1 MKSIFATL
9 AVALLV
15 ADANAHK
22 MRSVGI
28 FDKLYA
34 EEAEAQALVDKKN
47 EAIAYKKKQM
57 IEAEKEHEQ
66 AVKEEEEDDKR
77 KEEEDAK
84 KFEERELLAR
94 NEAADNRRRQALAE
108 IDAEKLQLRNQVNFL
123 QLQALQG
130 PEAEIVSHGQRDGI
144 HGDVVFTNSAQDNM
158 IEENSPMYMIGS
170 GAAGAGMNLAKEEVS
185 KF

>member
-47 EAIAYKKKQM
+47 EAIAYKKKQL
-57 IEAEKEHEQ
+57 IEAEKEHE
-66 AVKEEEEDDKR
+66 
-77 KEEEDAK
+77 
-84 KFEERELLAR
+84 
-94 NEAADNRRRQALAE
+94 
-108 IDAEKLQLRNQVNFL
+108 
-123 QLQALQG
+123 
-130 PEAEIVSHGQRDGI
+130 
-144 HGDVVFTNSAQDNM
+144 
-158 IEENSPMYMIGS
+158 
-170 GAAGAGMNLAKEEVS
+170 
-185 KF
+185 

>member
-15 ADANAHK
+15 SNTQAHK

-34 EEAEAQALVDKKN
+34 EEAEAQQLADQRK
-47 EAIAYKKKQM
+47 EAIAYKKKQL

-66 AVKEEEEDDKR
+66 AVKEEEEEDRR

-84 KFEERELLAR
+84 KFEERELLKR
-94 NEAADNRRRQALAE
+94 NEEAEQRRKQALAE
-108 IDAEKLQLRNQVNFL
+108 IDAEKIQLRNQVNFL
-123 QLQALQG
+123 QLQAMQG
-130 PEAEIVSHGQRDGI
+130 PEAEIVSHGQRDGL
-144 HGDVVFTNSAQDNM
+144 HGDVVFTNAAQEGI
-158 IEENSPMYMIGS
+158 IEENSPAYMIGS
-170 GAAGAGMNLAKEEVS
+170 GANGAGMNLP
-185 KF
+185 

>member
-9 AVALLV
+9 AVALLINDV
-15 ADANAHK
+15 QAHK
-22 MRSVGI
+22 MRAVGI

-34 EEAEAQALVDKKN
+34 EEADAQSLVDKKN
-47 EAIAYKKKQM
+47 EAIAYKKKQL

-66 AVKEEEEDDKR
+66 AVKEEEEEEKV
-77 KEEEDAK
+77 KEAEDAK

-108 IDAEKLQLRNQVNFL
+108 IDSEKIQLRNQVNFL

-130 PEAEIVSHGQRDGI
+130 PESDIVSHGERDGKN
-144 HGDVVFTNSAQDNM
+144 GDVVFTNN
-158 IEENSPMYMIGS
+158 
-170 GAAGAGMNLAKEEVS
+170 V
-185 KF
+185 